1 MANIL
6 KYAAFVLALMLV
18 ITLGVMYYSNDK
30 IQSTALTTANKT
42 VQNESVSEQ
51 YKIYFSFR
59 GDESQ
64 IIDLIKGTVEL
75 NLIYEGTSKFTAKL
89 LNTDGTLLADLV
101 DMNGPV
107 NEKQII
113 SVPKTGAYL
122 LDVKT
127 TGDWS
132 MGRK

>member
-6 KYAAFVLALMLV
+6 KYAAFVLALILI
-18 ITLGVMYYSNDK
+18 ITFGVLYYSSDK
-30 IQSTALTTANKT
+30 TQNTAETTANKT

-51 YKIYFSFR
+51 YKIYFNFT

-89 LNTDGTLLADLV
+89 LNTDGTLLAELV
-101 DMNGPV
+101 DRNGPV

-127 TGDWS
+127 TGEWS

>member
-6 KYAAFVLALMLV
+6 KYAAFILVMMLI

-30 IQSTALTTANKT
+30 SQTTEQKSANKT
-42 VQNESVSEQ
+42 VQNESISEQ
-51 YKIYFSFR
+51 YKIYFNFE

-64 IIDLIKGTVEL
+64 IIDLIKGTAEI
-75 NLIYEGTSKFTAKL
+75 NLVYKGTSKFTARL
-89 LNTDGTLLADLV
+89 LNSDGTLFTELV

-127 TGDWS
+127 TGEWS
-132 MGRK
+132 MNRK

>member
-127 TGDWS
+127 TGDWA

>member
-6 KYAAFVLALMLV
+6 KYAAFVLALMLI
-18 ITLGVMYYSNDK
+18 ITFGVLYYSNDK
-30 IQSTALTTANKT
+30 TQNTALTTANKT
-42 VQNESVSEQ
+42 VQNESVREQ
-51 YKIYFSFR
+51 YKIYFNFK

-64 IIDLIKGTVEL
+64 IIDLIKGTAEL
-75 NLIYEGTSKFTAKL
+75 NLVYEGTSKFTARI

-127 TGDWS
+127 TGEWS

>member
-6 KYAAFVLALMLV
+6 KYAAFVLALILI
-18 ITLGVMYYSNDK
+18 ITFGVLYYSSDK
-30 IQSTALTTANKT
+30 TQNTAETTANKT

-51 YKIYFSFR
+51 YKIYFNFT

-64 IIDLIKGTVEL
+64 IIDLIKGNVEL

-89 LNTDGTLLADLV
+89 LNTDGTLLAELV
-101 DMNGPV
+101 DRNGPV
-107 NEKQII
+107 NEKQVI

>member
-6 KYAAFVLALMLV
+6 KYAAFVLALILI
-18 ITLGVMYYSNDK
+18 ITFGVLYYSSDK
-30 IQSTALTTANKT
+30 TQNTAETTANKT

-51 YKIYFSFR
+51 YKIYFNFT

-75 NLIYEGTSKFTAKL
+75 NLIYEGTSKFTARL
-89 LNTDGTLLADLV
+89 LNVDGTIFAELV

-113 SVPKTGAYL
+113 TVPKTGAYL

-127 TGDWS
+127 TGEWS

>member
-1 MANIL
+1 MSNIL
-6 KYAAFVLALMLV
+6 KYAAFILVMMLI
-18 ITLGVMYYSNDK
+18 ITLGVMYYSNGK
-30 IQSTALTTANKT
+30 TETTEHRSANKT
-42 VQNESVSEQ
+42 VQNETSSEQ
-51 YKIYFSFR
+51 YKIYFNFN

-64 IIDLIKGTVEL
+64 IIDLIKGTAEI
-75 NLIYEGTSKFTAKL
+75 NLVYEGTSKFTARL
-89 LNTDGTLLADLV
+89 LNSDRTLFTELV

-127 TGDWS
+127 TGEWS
-132 MGRK
+132 MNRK

>member
-6 KYAAFVLALMLV
+6 KYAAFVLALILI
-18 ITLGVMYYSNDK
+18 ITFGVLYYSSDK
-30 IQSTALTTANKT
+30 TQNTAETTANKT

-51 YKIYFSFR
+51 YKIYFNFT

-89 LNTDGTLLADLV
+89 LNTDGTLLAELV
-101 DMNGPV
+101 DRNGPV

>member
-30 IQSTALTTANKT
+30 TQSTALTTANKT

>member
-6 KYAAFVLALMLV
+6 KYAAFVLALMLI
-18 ITLGVMYYSNDK
+18 ITFGVLYYRIDK
-30 IQSTALTTANKT
+30 SQSTALTTANKT
-42 VQNESVSEQ
+42 VQNESVREQ
-51 YKIYFSFR
+51 YKIYFNFK

-64 IIDLIKGTVEL
+64 IIDLIKGTAEL
-75 NLIYEGTSKFTAKL
+75 NLVYEGTSKFTARI

-127 TGDWS
+127 TGEWS

>member
-6 KYAAFVLALMLV
+6 KYAAFILVMMLI

-30 IQSTALTTANKT
+30 SQTTEQKSANKT
-42 VQNESVSEQ
+42 VQNETNSEQ
-51 YKIYFSFR
+51 YKIYFNFE

-64 IIDLIKGTVEL
+64 IIDLIKGTAEI
-75 NLIYEGTSKFTAKL
+75 NLVYKGTSKFTARL
-89 LNTDGTLLADLV
+89 LNTDGTLFTELV

-127 TGDWS
+127 TGEWS
-132 MGRK
+132 MNRK

>member
-6 KYAAFVLALMLV
+6 KYAAFVLALILI
-18 ITLGVMYYSNDK
+18 ITFGVLYYSNDK
-30 IQSTALTTANKT
+30 TQNTAETTANKT

-51 YKIYFSFR
+51 YKIYFNFT

-64 IIDLIKGTVEL
+64 IIDLIKGNVEL

-89 LNTDGTLLADLV
+89 LNTDGTLLAELV
-101 DMNGPV
+101 DRNGPV

>member
-6 KYAAFVLALMLV
+6 KYAAFVLALILI
-18 ITLGVMYYSNDK
+18 ITFGVLYYSSDK
-30 IQSTALTTANKT
+30 TQNTAENIADKT

-51 YKIYFSFR
+51 YKIYFNFT

-75 NLIYEGTSKFTAKL
+75 NLIYEGTSKFTARL
-89 LNTDGTLLADLV
+89 LNVDGTIFAELV

-107 NEKQII
+107 NEKHVI